1 MIRMTV
7 GTGARAAYYMTGRI
21 AASSGSGLQAAVREL
36 VRMTRVT
43 GICMRRTDNRRS
55 IARRIMTASRYTTR
69 GRCYTVMRRR
79 VIMAREYRVIIKR
92 RAMTVGTGCC
102 RACIDR
108 CS

>member
-7 GTGARAAYYMTGRI
+7 GTGARAAFYMTGRI
-21 AASSGSGLQAAVREL
+21 AAGSGKQAAVREL

-43 GICMRRTDNRRS
+43 GVRMRRTDNRRS

-69 GRCYTVMRRR
+69 GRCYTIMWRQ

-92 RAMTVGTGCC
+92 GAMTVGTGCS
-102 RACIDR
+102 RAGIYR
-108 CS
+108 CT

>member
-7 GTGARAAYYMTGRI
+7 GTGARAAFYMTGSI
-21 AASSGSGLQAAVREL
+21 AAGSGLQAAVSQL

-43 GICMRRTDNRRS
+43 GVRMRRTDYRRS
-55 IARRIMTASRYTTR
+55 ITRRIMTASRYTTR
-69 GRCYTVMRRR
+69 GRRYTIMWRQ

-102 RACIDR
+102 SACIYR